1 MATNWISALKLVP
14 WADVVKNAPF
24 VADSAKKLWK
34 SVAKEEAEPAPVP
47 VETVQALSPEM
58 QALQAMESR
67 TAFLENKVS
76 TLQQEMVSSAEL
88 ITALADQNA
97 QLIKTAGELRSKM
110 RLMAGA
116 AGVFAVATV
125 VSLVVL
131 FVR

>member
-34 SVAKEEAEPAPVP
+34 SVAKEEAEPAPAP
-47 VETVQALSPEM
+47 VETVQTLSPEL
-58 QALQAMESR
+58 QALQAMDSR
-67 TAFLENKVS
+67 IAFLENKVS

-97 QLIKTAGELRSKM
+97 QLIKTTGELRSKM

>member
-34 SVAKEEAEPAPVP
+34 SVAKEEAAPAQAP

-58 QALQAMESR
+58 QALQEIDSR
-67 TAFLENKVS
+67 IAFLESKVT

-97 QLIKTAGELRSKM
+97 QLIKTTGELRSKM
-110 RLMAGA
+110 RLIIGA
-116 AGVFAVATV
+116 VSVFAVGTV
-125 VSLVVL
+125 ISLVVL

>member
-34 SVAKEEAEPAPVP
+34 SVAKEEAAPAPAP

-58 QALQAMESR
+58 QALQEIDSR
-67 TAFLENKVS
+67 IAFLENKVT

-97 QLIKTAGELRSKM
+97 QLIKTTGELRAKM
-110 RLMAGA
+110 RLMIGA
-116 AGVFAVATV
+116 VGVFAVGTV
-125 VSLVVL
+125 ISLVVL